1 MLDVDINHLACGTQ
15 KYAIIVSMP
24 LYTYPNFFLLRIE
37 SKQNSVNIIF
47 SQRLNYDVKMGKKTS
62 LTINQGMGEALDPR
76 SKVKSTEYT
85 SKYS

>member
-1 MLDVDINHLACGTQ
+1 MWDAEVCHHSFDA
-15 KYAIIVSMP
+15 P
-24 LYTYPNFFLLRIE
+24 LYIPQFFLLRIE

-47 SQRLNYDVKMGKKTS
+47 SQRLNYDVKMGNKTS